1 MQNPRAK
8 PQCKGCPGLWGAPC
22 CTLPSFSA
30 ACPKPLVPNPS
41 MTPCA
46 KFSCTHVTPDSRANP
61 RAKKPSCKRSAGI
74 HTAADASSAEGQG
87 HNSACSPPRAK
98 EKPHK
103 NLVQKKPSCKRAP
116 RAQEL
121 TRGGEAVLVFGD
133 VGVDA
138 LQHHPHGEREQ
149 AGQEAVEEQVEE
161 QDQPW
166 GKGGDPKTS
175 P

>member
-8 PQCKGCPGLWGAPC
+8 PQCKGRPGLWGAPC

-103 NLVQKKPSCKRAP
+103 NLVQKNPSCKRAP
-116 RAQEL
+116 RAKEP
-121 TRGGEAVLVFGD
+121 LVHKNSP
-133 VGVDA
+133 GVA
-138 LQHHPHGEREQ
+138 RRSWYLGT
-149 AGQEAVEEQVEE
+149 
-161 QDQPW
+161 W
-166 GKGGDPKTS
+166 GSTLCSITHMVSENRPARKP
-175 P
+175 